1 MKCFSQY
8 SCMHFPGYVKSWTR
22 HIIYLTI
29 SSYVSLLVYLLVCL
43 FVFCF
48 FLVFVFSFYFF
59 ALHRLF
65 LLLGSRDSLFS
76 RSKVAG
82 LQICQA
88 YQYSSWYKICY
99 SVWEWT
105 GLGVY
110 LATRYLYVKWNT
122 LRPSW
127 LHTYR
132 LHTCIWE
139 RYSYYVNK
147 VYNEIFI
154 PVRFT
159 PKQSNIFC
167 IRSCTAMPDKSVIL
181 PP

>member
-1 MKCFSQY
+1 MVYYMSGSWLDIPGK
-8 SCMHFPGYVKSWTR
+8 MHTLILRKT
-22 HIIYLTI
+22 
-29 SSYVSLLVYLLVCL
+29 
-43 FVFCF
+43 
-48 FLVFVFSFYFF
+48 
-59 ALHRLF
+59 LHRLF

-88 YQYSSWYKICY
+88 WQYSSWYKICY

-122 LRPSW
+122 LRSSW

-154 PVRFT
+154 LMM
-159 PKQSNIFC
+159 K
-167 IRSCTAMPDKSVIL
+167 IL
-181 PP
+181 IVKKIKYL